1 MIEPMSEIDHK
12 PDVRVGLA
20 LSIVLLGTTFSLIWW
35 ANSVRER
42 LPDPVARHW
51 GISGAADGF
60 SALNSTLAV
69 TVGMVLLVAVPMG
82 LAAVL
87 ARQPSAMRRFMA
99 GTSAW
104 VAVFLVVLI
113 VDSLRGQLDLTDAS
127 AAPVPGAGIGIGTL
141 VGVVVAAGVA
151 SLVRADRGAARAA
164 GPPPATAVRLDPG
177 SATELSWRSGPA
189 GLDRAAVVIAVI
201 AGVGLGSLA
210 AVLTWWL
217 LPVAI
222 VVVALVLGAGRFTT
236 TVDRSGL
243 TVGIVGRR
251 ILRVP
256 LEDVAGADVVHVDPF
271 WEFGGWGL
279 RLDMAGRTGVVT
291 RRGPA
296 VRVQR
301 GDGSEVLVTVDGA
314 DRAAA
319 TLNTL
324 ADALHDRT

>member
-1 MIEPMSEIDHK
+1 MSDIDHR
-12 PDVRVGLA
+12 PDLRLGLA
-20 LSIVLLGTTFSLIWW
+20 LTTVLLGTSLGLIWW
-35 ANSVRER
+35 ATSVRDR
-42 LPDPVARHW
+42 LPEPVARHW
-51 GISGAADGF
+51 GMSGAADGF
-60 SALNSTLAV
+60 SSLNTTLAV
-69 TVGMVLLVAVPMG
+69 SLGMVLLVAVPMG

-87 ARQPSAMRRFMA
+87 ARQPPAMRRFMA
-99 GTSAW
+99 GMSAW
-104 VAVFLVVLI
+104 LAVFLVVLF
-113 VDSLRGQLDLTDAS
+113 VDSLRGQLDLTDA
-127 AAPVPGAGIGIGTL
+127 ADAPLPGAGIGAGML
-141 VGVVVAAGVA
+141 LGAVVAVGVAA
-151 SLVRADRGAARAA
+151 LVRVDQGATRAV

-177 SATELSWRSGPA
+177 SEAALSWSSGPA
-189 GLDRAAVVIAVI
+189 GLDRAAVVIAAF

-222 VVVALVLGAGRFTT
+222 IVVALVLGAGRFTT
-236 TVDRSGL
+236 TIDRDGL

-296 VRVQR
+296 VRVRR

-324 ADALHDRT
+324 ADSLHNPT

>member
-1 MIEPMSEIDHK
+1 M
-12 PDVRVGLA
+12 
-20 LSIVLLGTTFSLIWW
+20 
-35 ANSVRER
+35 
-42 LPDPVARHW
+42 
-51 GISGAADGF
+51 
-60 SALNSTLAV
+60 
-69 TVGMVLLVAVPMG
+69 
-82 LAAVL
+82 
-87 ARQPSAMRRFMA
+87 
-99 GTSAW
+99 
-104 VAVFLVVLI
+104 
-113 VDSLRGQLDLTDAS
+113 RGQLDLTDAA

-141 VGVVVAAGVA
+141 AGVVVAVGVA
-151 SLVRADRGAARAA
+151 SLVRVDRGATRAV
-164 GPPPATAVRLDPG
+164 GPPPAKAVRLDAG

-189 GLDRAAVVIAVI
+189 GLDRAAVVIALI

-236 TVDRSGL
+236 TVDRNGL
-243 TVGIVGRR
+243 TVDIVGRR

-324 ADALHDRT
+324 ADSLHEGT